1 MSYFKN
7 HKKIMYIFG
16 GIIIL
21 LAIILP
27 RVFRNNNSLD
37 KVAEYKSLVSLISVD
52 DYLGNIRQ
60 IDTNA
65 TIESKGQIEI
75 RAQISAP
82 VQSLNV
88 GIGDAVY
95 AGQTL
100 LVLKN
105 DDIVAQVSQ
114 ARANLASAEARL
126 ADTKKGTRAEEMT
139 IYEQQYKN
147 AERDMNNAV
156 RDAYTKI
163 EDATRN
169 KTDILFTNAASVNP
183 DLIVRTESRAIQ
195 QDINFKRLRL
205 GEQMKLWKG
214 KFFLGD
220 NITRESEAEISA
232 IISYSKNYFDTLA
245 NIIGDLSVGNSG
257 MVQSTIDG
265 YRNAVSGAQMQVN
278 GASAAY
284 SGAVS
289 AWKVSGDN
297 LSLKK
302 AGATTEQ
309 LVLAEASVSQAQ
321 AALQGVQSVYNK
333 SVIVSPISG
342 SVSVL
347 PFRVGDLVSPN
358 AIIAGVVN
366 DDGLELKGYI
376 SSEDASYVKEGDRVL
391 IDDKYKAIISRISPS
406 VDTQTKK
413 VEIRIAVSDVNTNLV
428 IGGISNVKIY
438 SVSTTTDSVY
448 TLPISSVNISNSG
461 AHVYTL
467 ATTTD
472 DVSMQTVVAHDV
484 KLGEVYGESIKV
496 IEGIEK
502 GMNIVTPI
510 IGLKDG
516 ASVRVKTN

>member
-1 MSYFKN
+1 M
-7 HKKIMYIFG
+7 
-16 GIIIL
+16 
-21 LAIILP
+21 
-27 RVFRNNNSLD
+27 
-37 KVAEYKSLVSLISVD
+37 
-52 DYLGNIRQ
+52 
-60 IDTNA
+60 
-65 TIESKGQIEI
+65 
-75 RAQISAP
+75 
-82 VQSLNV
+82 
-88 GIGDAVY
+88 
-95 AGQTL
+95 
-100 LVLKN
+100 
-105 DDIVAQVSQ
+105 
-114 ARANLASAEARL
+114 
-126 ADTKKGTRAEEMT
+126 
-139 IYEQQYKN
+139 
-147 AERDMNNAV
+147 
-156 RDAYTKI
+156 
-163 EDATRN
+163 
-169 KTDILFTNAASVNP
+169 
-183 DLIVRTESRAIQ
+183 
-195 QDINFKRLRL
+195 
-205 GEQMKLWKG
+205 
-214 KFFLGD
+214 GD